1 MNANEQK
8 PGQQIKVASKTR
20 AAVKAVRVAQA
31 ASRAAVASRSRVS
44 RSRSPGK
51 VASRVVKARAASQI
65 SGKLGLCT
73 APPTSVGGFF
83 ARMREMDV
91 RAHEQRLTEKDP
103 YTCLDFFATE
113 KRE

>member
-1 MNANEQK
+1 M
-8 PGQQIKVASKTR
+8 
-20 AAVKAVRVAQA
+20 
-31 ASRAAVASRSRVS
+31 
-44 RSRSPGK
+44 
-51 VASRVVKARAASQI
+51 VKARAASQI

-113 KRE
+113 KRESAERKYLGYALVWSGADRAPDAAAAPSGTPMHLIGTAVPPSCRAKRNM